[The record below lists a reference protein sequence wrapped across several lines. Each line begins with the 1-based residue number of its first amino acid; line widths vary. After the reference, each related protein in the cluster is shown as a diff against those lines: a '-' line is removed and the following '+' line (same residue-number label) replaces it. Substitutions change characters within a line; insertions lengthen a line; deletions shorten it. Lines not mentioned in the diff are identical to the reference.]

1 MPPHRK
7 LTFPGAGPVISIG
20 ECMVELARG
29 PDGRF
34 GLAYGGDTFNTAV
47 YMARSGAAVAYATAL
62 GDDAYSDGIRQL
74 AVAEG
79 VGTGLIATKPG
90 RMPGLYMIET
100 AANGERS
107 FAYWRERAP
116 ARELFD
122 QGGDGAMLVAISQS
136 RLIYFSGVTLSL
148 YAPNARDAFATAL
161 SNARTKGARVAMDNN
176 FRPRG
181 WGSDAAT
188 AVRNARPVF
197 ETFWRLADIA
207 LPTFDDEQ
215 ALWGDASP
223 AETIRRL
230 TALGVAEIVVKNGD
244 EGAFVHHE
252 GKTTQVAC
260 PAKVVPVD
268 TTAAGD
274 SFNGGYLAARLR
286 GEPPAQ
292 AALAGHGLAAIVIQ
306 HRGAIVPRTVTMAV
320 TAAATDVA
328 TGATRLPAGS

>member
-1 MPPHRK
+1 MPPNTQPDTS
-7 LTFPGAGPVISIG
+7 LTFPCTGRVISIG

-47 YMARSGAAVAYATAL
+47 YMARCGADVAYATAL
-62 GDDAYSDGIRQL
+62 GDDPYSDGIRQL
-74 AVAEG
+74 AAVEG

-122 QGGDGAMLVAISQS
+122 RGGDAALLTAMGDA

-148 YAPNARDAFATAL
+148 YGADGRKALARAL
-161 SNARTKGARVAMDNN
+161 SAARTKGGRVAMDNN

-181 WGSDAAT
+181 WGPDVAA

-197 ETFWRLADIA
+197 EQFWRLADLA

-223 AETIRRL
+223 ADTIARL
-230 TALGVAEIVVKNGD
+230 SALGVTEIVVKNGAD
-244 EGAFVHHE
+244 GAVVHHA
-252 GKTTQVAC
+252 GPSGGQTTHVAC
-260 PAKVVPVD
+260 PAQVVPVD

-274 SFNGGYLAARLR
+274 SFNGGYLAARLS
-286 GEPPAQ
+286 GAPPAD
-292 AALAGHGLAAIVIQ
+292 AALAGHQLAAIVIQ
-306 HRGAIVPRTVTMAV
+306 HRGAIVPRGVTAGGTAAV
-320 TAAATDVA
+320 TVA
-328 TGATRLPAGS
+328 LK